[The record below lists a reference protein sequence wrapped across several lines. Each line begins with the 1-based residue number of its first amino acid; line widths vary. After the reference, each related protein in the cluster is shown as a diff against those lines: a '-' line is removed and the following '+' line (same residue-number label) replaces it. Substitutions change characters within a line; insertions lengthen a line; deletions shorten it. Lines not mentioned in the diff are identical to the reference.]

1 MLTNQTQTTF
11 EDDRPTLSTENHAKV
26 QKIRQ
31 AFKQA
36 ASAHHGTMVNAV
48 IAWELMH
55 PALTG
60 AIIGVRSE
68 EEAREMIGGANWK
81 LTSNEMRVVEQ
92 ALADWE
98 ETKNPRV

>member
-1 MLTNQTQTTF
+1 
-11 EDDRPTLSTENHAKV
+11 
-26 QKIRQ
+26 
-31 AFKQA
+31 
-36 ASAHHGTMVNAV
+36 MVNAV

-81 LTSNEMRVVEQ
+81 LTSNEMRVVEE